1 MKVPKNVD
9 RYTFF
14 LWHSNQAKE
23 IMAIKV
29 EDIVAEREEI
39 PKVVREG
46 EIFVLGRDA
55 FCRLKYAEER
65 VYSSDMGSEE

>member
-1 MKVPKNVD
+1 
-9 RYTFF
+9 
-14 LWHSNQAKE
+14 
-23 IMAIKV
+23 MAIKV

-39 PKVVREG
+39 PKVVRVG

-65 VYSSDMGSEE
+65 VYSSDTGSEE